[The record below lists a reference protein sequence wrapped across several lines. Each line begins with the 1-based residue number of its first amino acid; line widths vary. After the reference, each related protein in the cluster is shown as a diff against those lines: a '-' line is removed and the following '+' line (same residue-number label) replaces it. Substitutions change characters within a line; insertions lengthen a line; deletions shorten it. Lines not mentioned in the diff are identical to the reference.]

1 MYFRKDQYAARMKY
15 TSEII
20 VDVPRTVFIEKL
32 DNPENMRHWQQGL
45 VKYKQLG
52 NNPGEEGAQ
61 MELHYKMG
69 KRELVMIETILKR
82 NLPDEMHATYDAK
95 GVHNIQHN
103 YFEIVS
109 PTQTRWRSESEFQ
122 FSGFFMKMM
131 GFLMPGAFKKQSMKY
146 LRDFKAFA
154 EEGKT
159 VSNS

>member
-1 MYFRKDQYAARMKY
+1 MKY

-32 DNPENMRHWQQGL
+32 DNPENMVHWQRGL
-45 VKYKQLG
+45 VKYKPLSS
-52 NNPGEEGAQ
+52 NPGEEGAQ

-122 FSGFFMKMM
+122 FSGFFMKFMA
-131 GFLMPGAFKKQSMKY
+131 FLMPGAFKKQSMKY

-154 EEGKT
+154 EEGKK